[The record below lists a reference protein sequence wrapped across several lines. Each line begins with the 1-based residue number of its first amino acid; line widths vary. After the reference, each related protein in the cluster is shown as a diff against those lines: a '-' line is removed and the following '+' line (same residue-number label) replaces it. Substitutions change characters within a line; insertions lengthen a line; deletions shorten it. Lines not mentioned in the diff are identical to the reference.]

1 MLKPK
6 HVDISQTNI
15 ANLGTDLEKKVREA
29 AAGHED
35 AWKGSGQHE
44 GIEIWRIE
52 KFHVKPW
59 PKQEYGKFFLGD
71 SYIVLKTKKVND
83 KLAHDI
89 HFWLGTD
96 TTQDEAGTAA
106 YKTVEL
112 DDYHHQEPIE
122 HREVAH
128 YESALFRSYFP
139 QVLYLQGGIETGFK
153 HVGAKEYKPRL
164 LHLKGKK
171 RVKARQVDLTCDS
184 LNDGDVFILDN
195 GLTIYQWN
203 GSKSGGLER
212 AKGAELSRA
221 IDDGE
226 REGKAQ
232 VVVLDHKT
240 TSDTGSDMV
249 AFYNLLGGHK
259 KIKEANEVAG
269 DDIFDQATGGEK
281 KLFRLSDAS
290 GKLEFTEVATGNNC
304 TKDKLKSSDV
314 FILDAG
320 AEIIA
325 WVGSGSSTNER
336 KNALGYAQ
344 SYLDKAGKPAFLPI
358 SRVYEGGENE
368 VIKAFMSW

>member
-1 MLKPK
+1 LKPK
-6 HVDISQTNI
+6 HIYISQKNI

-29 AAGHED
+29 ASQHEV
-35 AWKGSGQHE
+35 AWKGSGQKE
-44 GIEIWRIE
+44 GTEIWRIE
-52 KFHVKPW
+52 KFHVKAW
-59 PKQEYGKFFLGD
+59 PQKEYGKFFLGD
-71 SYIVLKTKKVND
+71 SYIVLHTKKQNE
-83 KLAHDI
+83 KLVHAI
-89 HFWLGTD
+89 HFWLGTN
-96 TTQDEAGTAA
+96 TSQDEAGTAA

-112 DDYHHQEPIE
+112 DDFFHQEPVE
-122 HREVAH
+122 YREVAH
-128 YESALFRSYFP
+128 YESDLFKSYFP
-139 QVLYLQGGIETGFK
+139 HLLYLEGGIDSGFT
-153 HVGAKEYKPRL
+153 HVGPKEYKPRL

-171 RVKARQVDLTCDS
+171 RVKARQVALSCES

-232 VVVLDHKT
+232 VNVLDHKT
-240 TSDTGSDMV
+240 TSDSNSDMQE
-249 AFYNLLGGHK
+249 FYKLLGGHSR
-259 KIKEANEVAG
+259 IKEANEVAG
-269 DDIFDQATGGEK
+269 DDIYDKAIETAK

-290 GKLEFTEVATGNNC
+290 GKLEFTEVASGNNC

-325 WVGSGSSTNER
+325 WVGSGSSANER
-336 KNALGYAQ
+336 KNALGFAQ
-344 SYLDKAGKPAFLPI
+344 KYLDQSGKPTFLPI

-368 VIKAFMSW
+368 VIKAYMSW